1 MNDVVFAGS
10 FSDYEKQEQK
20 FYKCLKII
28 CRGAGTPESAAGNFQ
43 SASVTY
49 GTDGENGVSYGG
61 CAIIPPYAC
70 HSLCGFGEKGAVVC
84 IEQPLIPNNLPVN
97 VMDGGDCESLRRA
110 VGEAVLRFGGRS
122 GGAVLS
128 ALGQLIVAY
137 VCEGYP
143 ERLHPVTKML
153 KADIEKNF
161 ADGAFSADAAIAK
174 LPLNRDYVRKLFKKE
189 IGVTPHDFLNG
200 LRMQRAKALILSGIS
215 NSYSHYTVSQI
226 AEACGFAEPL
236 YFSRA
241 FKKFFGV
248 SPMQYAEIAAAFDKT

>member
-1 MNDVVFAGS
+1 MNDIVFAGS

-20 FYKCLKII
+20 FNKCLKII
-28 CRGAGTPESAAGNFQ
+28 CRGADAPESAHVNYGGCD
-43 SASVTY
+43 SAEVA
-49 GTDGENGVSYGG
+49 YGG
-61 CAIIPPYAC
+61 CAIIPPYAY
-70 HSLCGFGEKGAVVC
+70 HSLCGFGDKDAAVC

-97 VMDGGDCESLRRA
+97 VIDGGACEGLIRA
-110 VGEAVLRFGGRS
+110 ADEAVLRFGGRS

-137 VCEGYP
+137 VCEDYP

-153 KADIEKNF
+153 KAEIEKNF
-161 ADGAFSADAAIAK
+161 ADSAFSADAAIAK

-189 IGVTPHDFLNG
+189 VGVTPHDFLNG
-200 LRMQRAKALILSGIS
+200 LRMQRARALILSGIS

-241 FKKFFGV
+241 FKKFFGA
-248 SPMQYAEIAAAFDKT
+248 SPMQYAENAAASDKT